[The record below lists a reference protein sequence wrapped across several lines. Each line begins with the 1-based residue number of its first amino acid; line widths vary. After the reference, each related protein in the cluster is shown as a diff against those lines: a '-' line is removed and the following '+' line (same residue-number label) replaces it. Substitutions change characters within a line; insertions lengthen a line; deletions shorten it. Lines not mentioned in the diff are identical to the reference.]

1 MTINAKGL
9 ENMLLL
15 RAQGERKAGLV
26 NNQTEFEI
34 LALSA
39 LILGDTGFFHGD
51 RALLETLDI
60 LHSGARRF

>member
-1 MTINAKGL
+1 
-9 ENMLLL
+9 MLLL